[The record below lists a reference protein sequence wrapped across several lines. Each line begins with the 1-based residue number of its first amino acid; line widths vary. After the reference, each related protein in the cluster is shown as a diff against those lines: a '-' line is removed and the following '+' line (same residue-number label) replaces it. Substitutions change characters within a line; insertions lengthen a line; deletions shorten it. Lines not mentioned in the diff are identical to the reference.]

1 MTAMNRRAGLMM
13 GLATIAILGV
23 FFMHGLDA
31 GALDSTGP
39 VTSPAHE
46 DTTLHGVVG
55 LCVFT
60 ITTVL
65 LGTTVVPTLRRSRL
79 GTPAPRG
86 FRQTVLPTGSS
97 PGNLRLFDLCVIR
110 V

>member
-1 MTAMNRRAGLMM
+1 MKALHHRAGLMI

-31 GALDSTGP
+31 GALDPTAP
-39 VTSPAHE
+39 VTGHAHE

-65 LGTTVVPTLRRSRL
+65 LGTTVVPAIRRSRI

-86 FRQTVLPTGSS
+86 LRQSVLSTGTSL
-97 PGNLRLFDLCVIR
+97 GRLRLFDLCVIR